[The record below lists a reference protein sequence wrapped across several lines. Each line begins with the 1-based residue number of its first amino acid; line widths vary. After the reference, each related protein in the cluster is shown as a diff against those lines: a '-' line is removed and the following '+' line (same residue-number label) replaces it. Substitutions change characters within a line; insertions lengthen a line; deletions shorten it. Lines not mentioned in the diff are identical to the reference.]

1 MGKGTV
7 RFGVDHATPKLE
19 PNEAKHVA
27 PIVSSYNERIRPVLD
42 AVENL
47 RRLNITKEGIQLPT
61 IVVVGDQSS
70 GKNRIGDESYE
81 DARAEEANLF
91 RTHTLLSKID
101 KPIVGVPVL
110 AQKLVLLQAASIS
123 KILPEIVKKINDKL
137 GSQLS
142 ELDKF
147 PRKLTY
153 GANAMSAF
161 MHIIGL
167 AKESL
172 SKILLSGE
180 FDEYPDDK
188 HICTVPLLSS
198 LTRYGTILRKWC
210 AKVQQAKSSQV
221 ALDSF
226 GLVQV
231 SHLIEYQTL
240 LPEAF
245 DLKMRLTAYWKIV
258 LRRLIDSTALHLQF
272 RIFNPVKK
280 DVGYE
285 IVKDVMS
292 QCGGGIQRLLKESPS
307 VALNRDKLNR
317 SIKVLRESKKVVAS
331 ITDKVSSYGN

>member
-1 MGKGTV
+1 
-7 RFGVDHATPKLE
+7 
-19 PNEAKHVA
+19 
-27 PIVSSYNERIRPVLD
+27 
-42 AVENL
+42 
-47 RRLNITKEGIQLPT
+47 
-61 IVVVGDQSS
+61 
-70 GKNRIGDESYE
+70 
-81 DARAEEANLF
+81 
-91 RTHTLLSKID
+91 
-101 KPIVGVPVL
+101 
-110 AQKLVLLQAASIS
+110 
-123 KILPEIVKKINDKL
+123 
-137 GSQLS
+137 
-142 ELDKF
+142 
-147 PRKLTY
+147 
-153 GANAMSAF
+153 MSAF

-198 LTRYGTILRKWC
+198 LTSGVVDVLERHSEHYRQLHSCTKRAGQNLI
-210 AKVQQAKSSQV
+210 AKMKENSMKYVMEVQQAKSSQV